1 MIELIDQRDPLN
13 RVYRCSRCGV
23 SANSIPSRAKDGYLW
38 TPTPNGVTPGVYALH
53 RCAESDIRAFEAKAA
68 ADAKAA
74 TEEIARIEAA
84 KNGRDA
90 EVAGYRKPRKPR
102 KPKVAAAAEVVVKAK
117 RGRPRKTEPLTAQ

>member
-38 TPTPNGVTPGVYALH
+38 TPTPNGVTPGVYAFH
-53 RCAESDIRAFEAKAA
+53 RCAESDIRAFEARTAAEAKAA
-68 ADAKAA
+68 A
-74 TEEIARIEAA
+74 EEVARVAAA
-84 KNGRDA
+84 KNGK
-90 EVAGYRKPRKPR
+90 ETELVEGYRKPRKPR
-102 KPKVAAAAEVVVKAK
+102 KPKVETVTDAKPK